1 MPGSIHEIIRRK
13 KIKLFLYGGL
23 SMPGSLIDYRYKNK
37 KQIIMEIHEIE
48 KIIARP
54 LPQSQFVFYDNK
66 LRHLKW
72 ILEFK

>member
-1 MPGSIHEIIRRK
+1 
-13 KIKLFLYGGL
+13 
-23 SMPGSLIDYRYKNK
+23 MPGSLIDYRYKNK